1 MKPYYEH
8 GGITIYHGDCR
19 EILPTLHPASF
30 DAVITDP
37 VWPNMD
43 AGRFDIADPWQLF
56 ADAYELLPIYKR
68 LVVQLGCH
76 SDPRFLGVIPR
87 SVPFIRVCWLEYAC
101 PGRRGRILQTSDVAY
116 VFGEFPPAEPG
127 RHLLSGWC
135 LNTDSKPNG
144 NGHPSPRRLTHLN
157 WLVTWYAKGD
167 VLDPFC
173 GSGTTLIA
181 AKHKG
186 RRAIGIEIVEKYCE
200 IAAKRLSQEVFD
212 FDPVGT
218 LGTHEF

>member
-1 MKPYYEH
+1 M
-8 GGITIYHGDCR
+8 
-19 EILPTLHPASF
+19 HPASF

-76 SDPRFLGVIPR
+76 SDPRFLGVSPR